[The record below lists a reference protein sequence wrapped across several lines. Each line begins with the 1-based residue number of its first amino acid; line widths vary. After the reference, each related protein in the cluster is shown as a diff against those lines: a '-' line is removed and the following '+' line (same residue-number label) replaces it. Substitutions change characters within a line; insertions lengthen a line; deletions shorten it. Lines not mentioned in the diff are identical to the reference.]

1 MTISQLKYC
10 LAVAEHR
17 NFTTAA
23 EHVFVTQPTL
33 SMQIQKLENELDLKI
48 FDRTQKPIGLTFIG
62 EKIIAQAKLIVSESD
77 RIQDVIDQEKGIIG
91 GDFKLGIIPTVM
103 PTLLPMFL
111 KSVLNEFPNLN
122 LEIQEMSTKQ
132 IIENLEKGLLLS
144 LIHISEPTR
153 RP

>member
-91 GDFKLGIIPTVM
+91 GDFKSGIIPTVM
-103 PTLLPMFL
+103 P
-111 KSVLNEFPNLN
+111 
-122 LEIQEMSTKQ
+122 
-132 IIENLEKGLLLS
+132 LS
-144 LIHISEPTR
+144 LIHI
-153 RP
+153 